1 MAHAYTPGL
10 RVTNQT
16 VVRKKR
22 ILPIPGQVMV
32 KVGDRVKADTI
43 VARTELPGKVKTIN
57 VINLLGILPEDIK
70 DYMLKKEGDPV
81 EKDEVVAENKPLI
94 KWFKTTIK
102 SPLKGSVESISD
114 VTGQVLLRE
123 QPQPLEIRAYVDG
136 QVVEIIP
143 DSGVIIESTASFIQG
158 IIGIG
163 GEITAEIALAA
174 QSPDEELSPDKILP
188 DHKDKIIIGGA
199 HVSGQ
204 SVKKA
209 VALGV
214 KGIIIGA
221 LHAKDLKELLG
232 YDLGVAITGTE
243 KIGIT
248 LIVTEGFGHINMAKK
263 TFELLK
269 TKVGQQASMSGATQ
283 IRAGVIRPEIIIP
296 EPTGTK
302 TKTDLKADWERG
314 ALKIGDT
321 IRIIR
326 EPYFGQ
332 IARVKSLP
340 NELTQIPSESKARVL
355 EATFSDQTTA
365 IIPRANVELIE

>member
-32 KVGDRVKADTI
+32 KVGDQVKADTI

>member
-32 KVGDRVKADTI
+32 KVGDQVKADTI

-296 EPTGTK
+296 ETTGTK

>member
-1 MAHAYTPGL
+1 
-10 RVTNQT
+10 
-16 VVRKKR
+16 
-22 ILPIPGQVMV
+22 
-32 KVGDRVKADTI
+32 
-43 VARTELPGKVKTIN
+43 
-57 VINLLGILPEDIK
+57 
-70 DYMLKKEGDPV
+70 
-81 EKDEVVAENKPLI
+81 
-94 KWFKTTIK
+94 
-102 SPLKGSVESISD
+102 LKGSVESISD

-188 DHKDKIIIGGA
+188 DHRNKIIIGGA

-204 SVKKA
+204 GVKKA
-209 VALGV
+209 IAMGV

-355 EATFSDQTTA
+355 VATFSDQTTA

>member
-32 KVGDRVKADTI
+32 QVGDQVKADTI
-43 VARTELPGKVKTIN
+43 VARTELPGKVQTIN

-70 DYMLKKEGDPV
+70 DYILKKEGDPV
-81 EKDEVVAENKPLI
+81 EKDTVIAENKPLI

-102 SPLKGSVESISD
+102 SPLKGSIESISD

-123 QPQPLEIRAYVDG
+123 QPQPLEIRAYIDG
-136 QVVEIIP
+136 KVVEVIP
-143 DSGVIIESTASFIQG
+143 NSGVVIESTASFIQG

-163 GEITAEIALAA
+163 GEITAKITLAA

-188 DHKDKIIIGGA
+188 KHKDKIIIGGA

-204 SVKKA
+204 GVKKA
-209 VALGV
+209 IAMGV
-214 KGIIIGA
+214 KGIVIGA

-248 LIVTEGFGHINMAKK
+248 LIVTEGFGSINMAKK

-296 EPTGTK
+296 ENTGTK

-314 ALKIGDT
+314 ALKIGDS

-340 NELTQIPSESKARVL
+340 NKLTQIPSESKARVL